1 MSFVLEKEKIRKATF
16 KPSIDADQCRRTR
29 METQVSIRKKKK
41 TDRMN
46 KRRRNTTELLPVVD
60 AVPGDWNRA
69 VAELSSTDENK
80 VLLAIRKLRK
90 QLSMEVNPP
99 IDLFISG
106 GALKIV
112 AAFLYKSSH
121 PSIQF
126 EAMWCVTNVTSG
138 SSKQTIAVVDMGI
151 LPQIMK
157 MSSSPNVEL
166 SDQAIWCLGNIAGD
180 TIYNRDLLLSM
191 GTMPFL
197 LGRMVDESAISTVRI
212 ATWCIANLCRGK
224 PRPSFSITRNALS
237 KLNTLLTF
245 EDEETVVDAL
255 WALSYM
261 TDGPNDQIQGVLNA
275 VNLKRIVPYMAPTWR
290 TVVQIPALRVMGNVV
305 SGNDAQTQR
314 VIASG
319 AVPSIVAML
328 NSHKSSIRKE
338 TCWVLS
344 NIAAGSVHQIQLLMI
359 CQVFTPLRVMMNT
372 ESHTIVKEIAWIIS
386 NMCEGGNA
394 AQISHLI
401 KLGFIAP
408 ICSLLK
414 GPDVEEVKMALGIL
428 FKMLRTDT
436 LVALDKLE
444 DCQGRDI
451 ISNLQYHDDTE
462 IYSRVVE
469 LIDEFW
475 DAEEEMNCI

>member
-1 MSFVLEKEKIRKATF
+1 MSLANEKEKERKAAF
-16 KPSIDADQCRRTR
+16 KKSIDVGRGLRNR
-29 METQVSIRKKKK
+29 MATQVAIRKKKK
-41 TDRMN
+41 DERMN
-46 KRRRNTTELLPVVD
+46 KRRRNATELLQVVD
-60 AVPGDWNRA
+60 AVPGDWDRW
-69 VAELSSTDENK
+69 VAELSSTDENT

-138 SSKQTIAVVDMGI
+138 SSKQTMVVVDMGI

-157 MSSSPNVEL
+157 MASSPNVEL

-197 LGRMVDESAISTVRI
+197 LGRMVDKSATSTVRL

-224 PRPSFSITRNALS
+224 PGPSFSITKNALS
-237 KLNTLLTF
+237 KLNAVLTF

-261 TDGPNDQIQGVLNA
+261 TDGSNDQIQGVLDA
-275 VNLKRIVPYMAPTWR
+275 VDLKRIVPYLAPTWR
-290 TVVQIPALRVMGNVV
+290 TVVQVPALRVMGNVV

-344 NIAAGSVHQIQLLMI
+344 NIAAGSVHQIQLLVI

-408 ICSLLK
+408 ICSLLT
-414 GPDVEEVKMALGIL
+414 GPDVGEVQIALGIL

-436 LVALDKLE
+436 SVALDKLE

-451 ISNLQYHDDTE
+451 ISNLQYHDNTE
-462 IYSRVVE
+462 IYTRVVD

-475 DAEEEMNCI
+475 DAEEEMVLI